1 MMHFELRAICLS
13 AVLTTSLLAA
23 CGGGEGGGTGGSNT
37 GTAISGTILA
47 PGSST
52 VQPVGMAGGEVA
64 FTVGNN
70 RYVVP
75 VDQNGHFSLDF
86 GGGLK
91 GAPQWIA
98 GTYHKDGYR
107 TQTINLR
114 VNNGTTS
121 TVPLNIDAQP
131 LTDIDVLTTTQIGKP
146 WELTH
151 LGDDNFTGSTNSQLQ
166 VSSQGL
172 RWAAR
177 VEAVTAAQL
186 YDYPAGIC
194 VTLDARGVERTD
206 SKIIFEGEAVSLLS
220 SPADGSFG
228 RQTHCF
234 NTKPG
239 THVSGSSLA
248 IESNALNGDYDDF
261 EFINVTVAFSTRLPK
276 STSLPRPDIA
286 TLEMPAGK
294 VTAASPATFNVTK
307 IPAYIQRSVKS
318 YEWDFDD
325 GSAPLTTTTATA
337 SYAFGS
343 EWAFHR
349 VKVALKDGA
358 GKELGTLTGYL
369 QTNSQPDKLAGFSI
383 SAPASNTSLSL
394 KVGFGT
400 TDVCSETISVRSV
413 DITLP
418 PGGTAILLDYVCGS
432 PNIYYQTMQALAPGG
447 TITVAKTGNRLSGT
461 IPLAAGKPTS
471 NCYEY
476 ARRYCEVYP
485 GW

>member
-1 MMHFELRAICLS
+1 MMHFELRVLCLS
-13 AVLTTSLLAA
+13 AVLATSLLAA
-23 CGGGEGGGTGGSNT
+23 CGGGEGEGTEGSSST

-47 PGSST
+47 SGSST

-64 FTVGNN
+64 FTVGNS
-70 RYVVP
+70 RYVAP

-114 VNNGTTS
+114 VNNGMTS

-131 LTDIDVLTTTQIGKP
+131 LTAIDVLTTAQIGKP

-194 VTLDARGVERTD
+194 VTLDARGVDRTD
-206 SKIIFEGEAVSLLS
+206 SKIIFEGETVPLWG

-248 IESNALNGDYDDF
+248 IESKATNGDYDDF

-276 STSLPRPDIA
+276 PPIA

-294 VTAASPATFNVTK
+294 VTGASPATFKVTN
-307 IPAYIQRSVKS
+307 IAAHLQNSVKS

-337 SYAFGS
+337 SYTFGS
-343 EWAFHR
+343 DWAFHQAR
-349 VKVALKDGA
+349 VALKDGA
-358 GKELGTLTGYL
+358 GAVLGTLTAYV
-369 QTNSQPDKLAGFSI
+369 QANPQPNKIAGFSI
-383 SAPASNTSLSL
+383 NAAVDNQKLNL
-394 KVGFGT
+394 KVGLGT
-400 TDVCSETISVRSV
+400 TDVCGESYLASWVV
-413 DITLP
+413 ITLP
-418 PGGTAILLDYVCGS
+418 DGSTINPSSFECRGSNFILYF
-432 PNIYYQTMQALAPGG
+432 NNAFAPGG
-447 TITVAKTGNRLSGT
+447 IIAVAKENQLSGT
-461 IPLAAGKPTS
+461 IPAAAGQPAS
-471 NCYEY
+471 SCYEY
-476 ARRYCEVYP
+476 ARNYCRVYP